1 MKVNWKSLRSSNLRR
16 CCRYAGTVDCAPC
29 DGPRSEWNCHKKGP
43 ERIDP
48 QQIWLIDKDTGTFLA
63 LGNFRTTG

>member
-1 MKVNWKSLRSSNLRR
+1 MKVNWKSLKVNRSHR
-16 CCRYAGTVDCAPC
+16 CCRYSGTVDCAPC
-29 DGPRSEWNCHKKGP
+29 EGPSYKWPCYQRGP

-48 QQIWLIDKDTGTFLA
+48 QQIWLIDKDTGAFLA